1 MISLQPIRT
10 GAGIAIG
17 LIEGF
22 FGIPCEVYYPKKF
35 KKSGRINTVEYNDE
49 PDITASLVLID
60 PYTGKMLS
68 EGGISTNLGDITMVA
83 YVKHDSEI
91 YRFCRI
97 DAKLGYTINKY
108 QVTNVMTHNDINGPL
123 YKKLE
128 LMAISET
135 IKDEEIVS
143 DANEDFVEELE
154 ENGVNYDN
162 TIVNSKELEVDKS
175 LKYSPVSSKVSN
187 VKKDKQDT
195 TPQENQSGS
204 IIDRSVLN
212 NFKREPT
219 TAPLSSRFRK
229 PESKVE
235 IKPDPEQYTKGNRSE
250 SGSEVKPL
258 GANNDPE

>member
-1 MISLQPIRT
+1 
-10 GAGIAIG
+10 
-17 LIEGF
+17 
-22 FGIPCEVYYPKKF
+22 
-35 KKSGRINTVEYNDE
+35 
-49 PDITASLVLID
+49 
-60 PYTGKMLS
+60 
-68 EGGISTNLGDITMVA
+68 MVA

-154 ENGVNYDN
+154 DNGVNYDN

-187 VKKDKQDT
+187 VKKDKQDPA
-195 TPQENQSGS
+195 PQENQSDS